1 VRVPVATGLWRIEQW
16 EWQQDGVM
24 LDLSR
29 CAWAPEQAAG
39 YGHRSGAQPRR
50 DRLAS
55 RAHAAGG
62 VRTALGRHRGWQY
75 ASAVRRGVRHDRRL
89 ARRGV
94 VRNHGNRKRHA
105 PAGQQRPQ
113 RAIVGRAR
121 ALPPA
126 SPLLVDR
133 RSTVDVRLAAAD
145 LALADATLAGLLDGA
160 NRALIGAEI
169 VQFMHAE
176 ALVEHCGAYRAAA
189 RARRQRMGDRHA
201 RGRG

>member
-1 VRVPVATGLWRIEQW
+1 MGAGTGSGATATDPGRSLGAIDLPAAPTRLVAFELPWDGIGDGNTPALFAGVSGTTAGWRGAALFATTATGNAMRPLGSSGRSAPSS
-16 EWQQDGVM
+16 DGE
-24 LDLSR
+24 
-29 CAWAPEQAAG
+29 A
-39 YGHRSGAQPRR
+39 
-50 DRLAS
+50 
-55 RAHAAGG
+55 
-62 VRTALGRHRGWQY
+62 
-75 ASAVRRGVRHDRRL
+75 
-89 ARRGV
+89 
-94 VRNHGNRKRHA
+94 
-105 PAGQQRPQ
+105 
-113 RAIVGRAR
+113 